1 MQEKVLK
8 SGAKQKLNKK
18 SETLKKNPIFLVL
31 LFEDSS
37 LPTEVSSPPH
47 FRFQGGVPWALQ
59 KEDKHNFC
67 VSNIGRNC

>member
-47 FRFQGGVPWALQ
+47 FRFQGGVP
-59 KEDKHNFC
+59 
-67 VSNIGRNC
+67 